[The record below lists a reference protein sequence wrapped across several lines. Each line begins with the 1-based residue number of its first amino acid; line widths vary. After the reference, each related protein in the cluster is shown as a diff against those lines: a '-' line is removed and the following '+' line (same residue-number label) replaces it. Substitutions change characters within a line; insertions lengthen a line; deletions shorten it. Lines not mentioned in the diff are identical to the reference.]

1 MSLFNNNFLIS
12 KQFRI
17 FARFRQILIW
27 REMFLAAR
35 RLAILSERFVS
46 NNSSAVPL
54 WIDGKAV
61 QSKTNKWID
70 LFNPVNFF

>member
-1 MSLFNNNFLIS
+1 
-12 KQFRI
+12 
-17 FARFRQILIW
+17 
-27 REMFLAAR
+27 MFLATR